1 MDNSGV
7 LVQASSGLERLMG
20 GSGRGGVLK
29 DSTVAQVS
37 AYVYYQANVIAK
49 LTSNKQFQN
58 TFTKT
63 LFDQINQDFGAY
75 IDALA
80 RSKPKSLHHVYEWKK
95 AGSPES
101 RLFKLNKLS
110 QLGLSFSVNYEFK
123 TSRSMV
129 PSPKG
134 KRRHMFANKAFVM
147 EQGLPLVIRPKNSE
161 RLVFEYNGETVFM
174 PKGASV
180 TVRRPGG
187 SGARNQF
194 TLAYSRFFSGQL
206 VNNSIK
212 NSGFQKI
219 FNSSMTKAL
228 RVPSDIKRVKYSF
241 SANTIRSQAD
251 SALTL
256 SFGGAM

>member
-1 MDNSGV
+1 MDNSGL

-20 GSGRGGVLK
+20 GSGPGGVLK

-63 LFDQINQDFGAY
+63 IFDQINQDFGLY
-75 IDALA
+75 IDSLA
-80 RSKPKSLHHVYEWKK
+80 RSKPKSLHHVYEWNKTGTPG
-95 AGSPES
+95 A
-101 RLFKLNKLS
+101 RLFKINKVS
-110 QLGLSFSVNYEFK
+110 QSGLSFSLNYEFK
-123 TSRSMV
+123 MSRSMV
-129 PSPKG
+129 PAPKG

-147 EQGLPLVIRPKNSE
+147 EEGKPLVIRPKNSE

-212 NSGFQKI
+212 SSGFQKI
-219 FNSSMTKAL
+219 FNSSLTRAMNL
-228 RVPSDIKRVKYSF
+228 PVNIKKVQYKF
-241 SANTIRSQAD
+241 SANTVRSQAD
-251 SALTL
+251 AALAAAFGSAL
-256 SFGGAM
+256 